1 MDATETPIGD
11 TETGEPTK
19 TMASKSPPEAPA
31 AKGMKA
37 SVGERVLIGVLLTV
51 VIALAIGGI
60 VFATVVLHTREG
72 NANVRADDW
81 HGNEDMWGEDGTWR
95 GPDDIWGEDGTDDW
109 RWKDDDLYANL
120 GETIIDSPFEI
131 EDSFFSL
138 NATESY
144 ASIEDLRKDIEVLA
158 KTFANTIILEEANR
172 FQRNGLGER
181 FTGTSTPTS
190 GSSEEETEEES
201 EETTSF
207 FETSREV
214 DITASVATAR
224 TRSFEKVNDF
234 DTYQQEAGVASE
246 DLVKSDGEYVFLG
259 SGNSI
264 EVWDIEGNFFG
275 TTTIQSVWP
284 ANNGRR
290 TEEFE
295 DFHNSNCD
303 NSNHIEALHMNKEKR
318 KLTVISNDYCISNF
332 LGMTVADPIIDDS
345 STTRITIF
353 SIDGSSLT
361 EISHTHVD
369 GYHANSYAVGPNV
382 HVVTKTRLRTTAFI
396 NGHLYR
402 YNFHNMNRVQDSQV
416 LTNEEY
422 VAVAKRRAE
431 EIMPEFVDKV
441 VDFVT
446 EGDEIILSRVVGFR
460 NSVDDYSSVTQVSS
474 FDLSNVSGV
483 DDIELHASKS
493 MTFQA
498 GSQEYYFATDEW
510 IWVSHL
516 KYVRGPLKME
526 YFEETMLLGFRLD
539 GASSTFAAVG
549 SVPGHLLNEFSI
561 DFVKDEDKEYVRV
574 AVTEFFNNFE
584 DDWTWSQTTE
594 TTSDDETESRTLN
607 QIIILE
613 VPKVEDD
620 SQTIHTLEQLGSV
633 SVGKKHEVSTQQ
645 HDVNLYTIKAF
656 AYKILSFSFRFS
668 FHSI

>member
-60 VFATVVLHTREG
+60 VFALVLRTREG

-81 HGNEDMWGEDGTWR
+81 RGNEDMWGEDETWR
-95 GPDDIWGEDGTDDW
+95 GPDDIWGDDGTDDW
-109 RWKDDDLYANL
+109 RWKDDYLYANL

-131 EDSFFSL
+131 EDSFSSL

-158 KTFANTIILEEANR
+158 KTFANTFILEEANR

-190 GSSEEETEEES
+190 GSSEEES

-264 EVWDIEGNFFG
+264 EVWDIEGNFFE

-284 ANNGRR
+284 
-290 TEEFE
+290 
-295 DFHNSNCD
+295 NCE
-303 NSNHIEALHMNKEKR
+303 NTNHIEALHMNKEKR
-318 KLTVISNDYCISNF
+318 KLTVISTDYCSKSLF
-332 LGMTVADPIIDDS
+332 FGMTVADPIIDDS
-345 STTRITIF
+345 STTRVTIF

-361 EISHTHVD
+361 EISHTYVD

-396 NGHLYR
+396 NDHLYR
-402 YNFHNMNRVQDSQV
+402 YKLYAAHNMNRVQDSQV

-422 VAVAKRRAE
+422 VAVAKRKAE

-561 DFVKDEDKEYVRV
+561 DFVKDDDKEYVRV

-594 TTSDDETESRTLN
+594 PTSDDETESRTLN

-620 SQTIHTLEQLGSV
+620 SQKIHTLEQLGSV

-656 AYKILSFSFRFS
+656 AYKILSFSFQFS